1 MYFLRSKFGNAKDG
15 CPTERTP
22 YQPCHTATDLSLFF
36 PRRHLLALPAR
47 EPLRAAG
54 SLPLP
59 LPTNGA
65 APPPRLARPR
75 TLGAPP
81 GLLRARTLGRAV
93 LSLFPSP
100 PGASCPTCLLPR
112 WRRVPAAC
120 QCQQGLPARQ
130 HPVSHHH
137 RLRDDFV
144 IKDKIVPC
152 FPQRPQ
158 RTCTKKEKHL

>member
-1 MYFLRSKFGNAKDG
+1 MLRIGVRPNG
-15 CPTERTP
+15 RTP

-59 LPTNGA
+59 PPHEWRGA
-65 APPPRLARPR
+65 AATPRTAALPR
-75 TLGAPP
+75 TLGALPS
-81 GLLRARTLGRAV
+81 LLRARTLGRAV

-112 WRRVPAAC
+112 RRRVPAAC

-152 FPQRPQ
+152 FPQRP
-158 RTCTKKEKHL
+158 